1 MSKVRTASASWC
13 ASSPNVLRN
22 TICSYYEDSS
32 LFPATIPANVCCVQN
47 GFGFGVTTHHLACEP
62 LLAKWLKLLV
72 PKAPIKSRLASLH
85 HGAQMLR

>member
-1 MSKVRTASASWC
+1 MKTALT
-13 ASSPNVLRN
+13 VL
-22 TICSYYEDSS
+22 

-47 GFGFGVTTHHLACEP
+47 GFGFGVTTHHLAYEP